1 LTDIREMTPRD
12 YRESWAWVHLLLNGS
27 KPGRSVLLTALA
39 ELNDKPGKL
48 DLTANGATNDLLLA
62 HLKTLESQPTHVEET
77 GDDHTVRLQ
86 DKAVAGAPRAA
97 LTVPGKESRS
107 LWRRVRGWLGM

>member
-1 LTDIREMTPRD
+1 MSPRD
-12 YRESWAWVHLLLNGS
+12 YRESWAWVHLLLNGP

-39 ELNDKPGKL
+39 GLNEKPGKL
-48 DLTANGATNDLLLA
+48 NLTEKGATNALLLA
-62 HLKTLESQPTHVEET
+62 HLNALQSLPTHAEPS

-86 DKAVAGAPRAA
+86 DKIVGAVPSAPASISGR
-97 LTVPGKESRS
+97 GG